1 MDFPARK
8 RKVRTPGREQQ
19 EGDALTGHSE
29 GVRIGGNEGGG
40 GVCEAGVLTELG
52 GLRDQRVGCP
62 RVSALLWPTQI
73 TGVRLDERYWPVAAS
88 LTLNSVTQA
97 TVWPFTL

>member
-8 RKVRTPGREQQ
+8 RKVRRPGREQQ

-29 GVRIGGNEGGG
+29 GVRIGGNENGG

-52 GLRDQRVGCP
+52 GFTRSKGWMSP
-62 RVSALLWPTQI
+62 RVCIAM
-73 TGVRLDERYWPVAAS
+73 A
-88 LTLNSVTQA
+88 NSNNRSS
-97 TVWPFTL
+97 PR